1 MLEAALSDV
10 GLDTDAA
17 VMVGD
22 TTYDMEM
29 AAAAGLPFIGV
40 AWGYHEP
47 ARLTGAAAIL
57 EDFRELPVVL
67 DRMWGRQA

>member
-1 MLEAALSDV
+1 
-10 GLDTDAA
+10 
-17 VMVGD
+17 
-22 TTYDMEM
+22 MEM